1 MKISVIGCGPAGATA
16 AQYLARAGHR
26 VTLFEEHSRAGEPVQ
41 CTGVLTGEFRDLV
54 EEHPDFIT
62 NIIRK
67 VRVHFPG
74 GRSILIRLKRP
85 EIIVNRRLLDE
96 YLAELALQ
104 EGVELR
110 VGCKVVDVGKGG
122 KDILVRSQGKEER
135 IEQDVLIGADGA
147 GSIVA
152 KRSGLWQGRE
162 FLHGVQARVEMDIEA
177 DCYHVYLGFCSEF
190 FAWAVPEEEG
200 IARVGLATR
209 KKGYQEFERFC
220 KVLKV
225 KKVMEQQG
233 GPIPVYKSGMRR
245 CRGRVFLV
253 GDAACQIK
261 NTTGGGIIP
270 SLVCGRALARA
281 VDEGR
286 SYENEWRR
294 SIGTDLWLH
303 YVLNRMLDR
312 FSRKDFVLLGMM
324 LDSSGVR
331 KVLRKESRERPL
343 WLLVKLVLRKP

>member
-147 GSIVA
+147 
-152 KRSGLWQGRE
+152 
-162 FLHGVQARVEMDIEA
+162 
-177 DCYHVYLGFCSEF
+177 
-190 FAWAVPEEEG
+190 
-200 IARVGLATR
+200 
-209 KKGYQEFERFC
+209 
-220 KVLKV
+220 
-225 KKVMEQQG
+225 
-233 GPIPVYKSGMRR
+233 
-245 CRGRVFLV
+245 
-253 GDAACQIK
+253 
-261 NTTGGGIIP
+261 
-270 SLVCGRALARA
+270 
-281 VDEGR
+281 
-286 SYENEWRR
+286 
-294 SIGTDLWLH
+294 
-303 YVLNRMLDR
+303 
-312 FSRKDFVLLGMM
+312 
-324 LDSSGVR
+324 
-331 KVLRKESRERPL
+331 
-343 WLLVKLVLRKP
+343 